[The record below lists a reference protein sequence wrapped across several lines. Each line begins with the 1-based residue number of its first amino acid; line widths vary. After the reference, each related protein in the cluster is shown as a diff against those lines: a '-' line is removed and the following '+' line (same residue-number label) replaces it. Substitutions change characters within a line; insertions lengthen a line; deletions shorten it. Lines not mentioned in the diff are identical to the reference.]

1 MSTSSL
7 DPLMHNPERLRVVAI
22 LAALPDGDGLSVTR
36 LQDMLGLPAGSVITC
51 LGALGRAGYVRT
63 GNTGDARADARAQT
77 TVALTFLV
85 QDPGHI
91 DGILADG
98 SARARVIA
106 AETMRYV
113 KDIVGFVR
121 N

>member
-51 LGALGRAGYVRT
+51 LGALNRYTAVLRQRPEEPAPST
-63 GNTGDARADARAQT
+63 RVGDADREAVAAALGEHFAQGR
-77 TVALTFLV
+77 LTL
-85 QDPGHI
+85 G
-91 DGILADG
+91 
-98 SARARVIA
+98 
-106 AETMRYV
+106 E
-113 KDIVGFVR
+113 
-121 N
+121 